1 MIKMRI
7 MTGAYL
13 FNDNKLL
20 MLKRCKDRALASN
33 LWTGIGGHVEAHE
46 HNNPEESCLREILEE
61 TGIRR
66 NQIEQLKL
74 RYIVMRRSKDEIRQ
88 HYIYFGSTSQIN
100 FTDSNEGTLHWID
113 QSKVLN
119 LEMPLTVNHMLKHYI
134 NNPSQQSVFIGSV
147 NQSQIEWSC
156 LAE

>member
-1 MIKMRI
+1 MIRMRI

-13 FNDNKLL
+13 FYDNKLL
-20 MLKRCKDRALASN
+20 MLKRSKEKALASN
-33 LWTGIGGHVEAHE
+33 LWTGIGGHVEANE
-46 HNNPEESCLREILEE
+46 HNNPEESCLRESFEE

-88 HYIYFGSTSQIN
+88 HYIYFGSTSKPN

-119 LEMPLTVNHMLKHYI
+119 LEMPLTVNHMLKHYF
-134 NNPSQQSVFIGSV
+134 NNPSQQLVFIGSV
-147 NQSQIEWSC
+147 NQSKIEWSC